1 MARARLPERGQPSGA
16 LRRPA
21 AQARLRAGRYAP
33 HNAGCNFLPTSEY
46 AVFLLLLGKG
56 TANYRDKPQ
65 IAETM
70 HNTRPKMQET
80 QPKDGSQTG

>member
-46 AVFLLLLGKG
+46 AVFLLLLPKG
-56 TANYRDKPQ
+56 QRKSDKPQ
-65 IAETM
+65 IADTM
-70 HNTRPKMQET
+70 HNTRPKTQET
-80 QPKDGSQTG
+80 HPKDGSQTG